1 MEGRR
6 LGLLV
11 DLMQAI
17 HPMGGPQ
24 NSWWWLPKPMS
35 KLFGLLGRERS
46 THPSSKV
53 SEHYAPSTHC
63 DVRRMQGGERC
74 VCVCD
79 EKRVESKS

>member
-11 DLMQAI
+11 GLMQAI

-24 NSWWWLPKPMS
+24 NSWRLPKPMS
-35 KLFGLLGRERS
+35 KLLGLRGRERS

-63 DVRRMQGGERC
+63 DVRCMQGGERC
-74 VCVCD
+74 V
-79 EKRVESKS
+79 

>member
-11 DLMQAI
+11 GLMQAI

-24 NSWWWLPKPMS
+24 NSWRLPKPMS
-35 KLFGLLGRERS
+35 KLLRLRGREGS

-53 SEHYAPSTHC
+53 SEHYGPSTHC

-74 VCVCD
+74 VCD
-79 EKRVESKS
+79 EKRVESES

>member
-24 NSWWWLPKPMS
+24 NSWRLPKPMS
-35 KLFGLLGRERS
+35 KLLRLRGRERS

-53 SEHYAPSTHC
+53 SEHYAPCTHC
-63 DVRRMQGGERC
+63 DVRRMQEGERC
-74 VCVCD
+74 V
-79 EKRVESKS
+79 